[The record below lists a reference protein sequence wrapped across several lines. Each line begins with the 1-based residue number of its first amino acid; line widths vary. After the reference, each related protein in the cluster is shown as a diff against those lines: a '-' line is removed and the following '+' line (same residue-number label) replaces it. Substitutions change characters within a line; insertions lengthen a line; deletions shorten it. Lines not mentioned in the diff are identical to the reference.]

1 MHALCLR
8 ASRSPDAGLGQSLH
22 LADTP
27 KHGRYS
33 GLLFTM
39 NVLVFFAVLA
49 FSLQMRNSLEQRRRV
64 LFLGRYLRRYQIE
77 SLMQSL
83 VDGYLRAMGE
93 QDMDRRQSIWSMLTQ
108 TETQICEQFQSL
120 LTDLAD
126 ANPRGLRASTLPL
139 SLPFAT
145 RWFPGATFDLRD
157 VLMLHGEGIAR
168 MMRNAAGLS
177 ERDRSYCMVAELLL
191 MQHSCHWFCKS
202 RWIASARMLA
212 RHQTSHE
219 QLLEAVSAPTRSAY
233 RKIMGI

>member
-1 MHALCLR
+1 MPALCLPLR
-8 ASRSPDAGLGQSLH
+8 RRPDAGSGQSLH
-22 LADTP
+22 LASTP
-27 KHGRYS
+27 KTQRYAS
-33 GLLFTM
+33 RLHKM
-39 NVLVFFAVLA
+39 NVIVFFAVLA

-108 TETQICEQFQSL
+108 TEAQLYEQFQSL
-120 LTDLAD
+120 LTDLED
-126 ANPRGLRASTLPL
+126 ANPQGLRASTLPL
-139 SLPFAT
+139 SLPLAT
-145 RWFPGATFDLRD
+145 RWLPGATFNLRE
-157 VLMLHGEGIAR
+157 VLVVHGDGIAR
-168 MMRNAAGLS
+168 MLNNTAGLA

-212 RHQTSHE
+212 RHKTSHD
-219 QLLEAVSAPTRSAY
+219 QLLEAVSASTRSAY

>member
-1 MHALCLR
+1 MPALCLPALR
-8 ASRSPDAGLGQSLH
+8 CPHAGLGQSLH
-22 LADTP
+22 LADTA

-33 GLLFTM
+33 GLLLTM

-108 TETQICEQFQSL
+108 TEAQIYEQFQSL
-120 LTDLAD
+120 LNDLAD

-139 SLPFAT
+139 SLPLAT
-145 RWFPGATFDLRD
+145 RWFPGATFNLRD
-157 VLMLHGEGIAR
+157 VLVVHGDGIAR
-168 MMRNAAGLS
+168 TMRNAAGLS

-212 RHQTSHE
+212 RHQTSHV